1 MQIYGELAARWYRL
15 LDPLEDH
22 FDEAA
27 CYEAALLRGAPEGAL
42 TLLELGSGAGNNASY
57 LKRRFACT
65 LADRSPQML
74 GISRATNPECEHV
87 EGDMRSLRLGRTF
100 DAVFVHDAVMYIT
113 TEVDLHAAAET
124 AFAHTRPGGAALFA
138 PDFVKETFRER
149 TDLITGERDG
159 RALRCLEWSWDPDP
173 DDTTFITDFV
183 FALREEGKTTVVHD
197 QHVEGLFARH
207 TWLRLFESVGFRPEI
222 VECILDG
229 IVCETFLCRRP

>member
-27 CYEAALLRGAPEGAL
+27 CYEAALLRGAPDGAL

-87 EGDMRSLRLGRTF
+87 KGDMRSLRLGRTF

-113 TEVDLHAAAET
+113 TEEDLHAVAET
-124 AFAHTRPGGAALFA
+124 
-138 PDFVKETFRER
+138 
-149 TDLITGERDG
+149 
-159 RALRCLEWSWDPDP
+159 
-173 DDTTFITDFV
+173 
-183 FALREEGKTTVVHD
+183 
-197 QHVEGLFARH
+197 
-207 TWLRLFESVGFRPEI
+207 
-222 VECILDG
+222 
-229 IVCETFLCRRP
+229 